1 MDRGA
6 GLPMHGRA
14 FSQPP
19 ALLIESERLLAGPLD
34 MKDTEAAI
42 KAVVNCVRNPPDTL
56 RTDGNISF
64 RNCQGEFLNGTLSD
78 AGVRRRGPMQSA
90 QSRRINTY
98 ARSDLLSRRGK
109 SKGLSIAWRCP
120 LNKSGEDGTILPDC
134 R

>member
-42 KAVVNCVRNPPDTL
+42 KAVVNCVRNPPDSL

-64 RNCQGEFLNGTLSD
+64 RNCQGEFLNGTFPTL
-78 AGVRRRGPMQSA
+78 V
-90 QSRRINTY
+90 
-98 ARSDLLSRRGK
+98 
-109 SKGLSIAWRCP
+109 
-120 LNKSGEDGTILPDC
+120 
-134 R
+134 